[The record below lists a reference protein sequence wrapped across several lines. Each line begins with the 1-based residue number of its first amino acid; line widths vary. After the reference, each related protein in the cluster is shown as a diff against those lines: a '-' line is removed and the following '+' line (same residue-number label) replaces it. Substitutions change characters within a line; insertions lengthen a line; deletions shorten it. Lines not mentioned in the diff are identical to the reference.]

1 MFLFFKTTFHCVLRL
16 KKTVNRLWSLEL
28 DLKVLTYAQGWNI
41 YLFIFIFI
49 YRNSKQH
56 TCSALS
62 CFERVGCNSRPQR
75 ERALMA
81 YSVQRLEQQSRS
93 CHGQSADNSRK
104 PEILQRPATAM
115 VKYTG
120 SERSQEFQIC

>member
-1 MFLFFKTTFHCVLRL
+1 MHRDIYLFFK
-16 KKTVNRLWSLEL
+16 
-28 DLKVLTYAQGWNI
+28 
-41 YLFIFIFI
+41 FI
-49 YRNSKQH
+49 YTERVS
-56 TCSALS
+56 SRSAALS
-62 CFERVGCNSRPQR
+62 CFEYVGCDSRPER